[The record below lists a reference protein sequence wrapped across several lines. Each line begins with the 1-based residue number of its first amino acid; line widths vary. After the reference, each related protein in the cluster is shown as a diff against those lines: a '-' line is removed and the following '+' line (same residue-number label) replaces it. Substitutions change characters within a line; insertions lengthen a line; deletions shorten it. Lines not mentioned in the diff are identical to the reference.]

1 MLRAVGAV
9 RLLSLAAT
17 VLLSAGCAHT
27 GRLGEYDLR
36 DRPLAVVLVAPPR
49 PDVFT
54 ADALDVFRESWA
66 KTMMALGSEIL
77 KEDQAGRLRERLNE
91 AVENVDVAAILG
103 DRALEQASRVLRM
116 HAVDDA
122 RDADFELEIRVREYG
137 IAASDWDA
145 QASFFVAAELLLLDA
160 ADGSLV
166 WRTDVDE
173 SDMVNRGILGLDG
186 AVADAVTAATFASL
200 STADIERALAG
211 LAEYCA
217 ARATEKLQRGWDR
230 ARR

>member
-1 MLRAVGAV
+1 MLRVSAAK
-9 RLLSLAAT
+9 RLLSLVAP
-17 VLLSAGCAHT
+17 VLLATGCAHT
-27 GRLGEYDLR
+27 GRLGEYDFG
-36 DRPLAVVLVAPPR
+36 DRSLAVVLVAPPR
-49 PDVFT
+49 PDVLT

-66 KTMMALGSEIL
+66 KTMIALGSEVL
-77 KEDQAGRLRERLNE
+77 KEDQAGRLRERLDE

-103 DRALEQASRVLRM
+103 ERTLAQASRVLRM
-116 HAVDDA
+116 RPVDDA
-122 RDADFELEIRVREYG
+122 RDADFELEVRVREYG

-166 WRTDVDE
+166 WHTEVDE
-173 SDMVNRGILGLDG
+173 SEIVNHGVLGLDG
-186 AVADAVTAATFASL
+186 SVADAVTAATFARL

-217 ARATEKLQRGWDR
+217 GRATVKLQRGWDR

>member
-1 MLRAVGAV
+1 M
-9 RLLSLAAT
+9 
-17 VLLSAGCAHT
+17 
-27 GRLGEYDLR
+27 
-36 DRPLAVVLVAPPR
+36 RP
-49 PDVFT
+49 
-54 ADALDVFRESWA
+54 
-66 KTMMALGSEIL
+66 
-77 KEDQAGRLRERLNE
+77 
-91 AVENVDVAAILG
+91 
-103 DRALEQASRVLRM
+103 
-116 HAVDDA
+116 VDDA

-166 WRTDVDE
+166 WRTEVDE
-173 SDMVNRGILGLDG
+173 SEMVNRGVLGLDG

-200 STADIERALAG
+200 STADTEGALAG

-217 ARATEKLQRGWDR
+217 SRATDELQRGWDR